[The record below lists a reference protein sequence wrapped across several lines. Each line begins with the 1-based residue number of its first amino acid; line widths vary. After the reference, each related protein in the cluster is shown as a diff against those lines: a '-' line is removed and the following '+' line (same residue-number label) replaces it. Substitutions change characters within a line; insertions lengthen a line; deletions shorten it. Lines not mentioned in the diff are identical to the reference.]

1 MNIRDYIRSQIT
13 LEKQASLEMIYQ
25 ELMNS
30 GHHPTEI
37 FQTINEV
44 VAENINKALEDYLKK
59 KNE

>member
-1 MNIRDYIRSQIT
+1 MNIKNYIRSQIT
-13 LEKQASLEMIYQ
+13 LDKQADLTMIYQ

-37 FQTINEV
+37 FQAINEV
-44 VAENINKALEDYLKK
+44 VAENINKAIEDYKNK